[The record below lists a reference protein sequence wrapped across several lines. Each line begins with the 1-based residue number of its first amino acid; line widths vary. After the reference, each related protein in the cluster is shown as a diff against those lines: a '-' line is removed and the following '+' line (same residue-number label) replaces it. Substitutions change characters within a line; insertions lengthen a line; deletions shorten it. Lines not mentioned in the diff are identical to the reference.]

1 MSFKCINIHSSS
13 ALRVLCLSSFPSL
26 VLCLA
31 AQSSPIVCDSTDC
44 SPPGSSIHGDS
55 PGKNTEVGCHT
66 LFQGLFPTQGSNPD
80 LPHCRQILYHLS
92 PGGSPLRYQGSP
104 PGELSPTWASA
115 VLGLHLAGAEPKL
128 LRPD

>member
-55 PGKNTEVGCHT
+55 PGKNTEVGCHF
-66 LFQGLFPTQGSNPD
+66 LLQGIFPTQGLSPG
-80 LPHCRQILYHLS
+80 LPHCRWILYCLS
-92 PGGSPLRYQGSP
+92 DREAQQSFNFY
-104 PGELSPTWASA
+104 
-115 VLGLHLAGAEPKL
+115 PKKISFPKRCLQSL
-128 LRPD
+128 LLLDN